1 LISML
6 VPQGSITRAMPI
18 ADLVYSA
25 GTIEIRVVAVERLD
39 ECLENLHIKSDV
51 VGHAAPWLTLAPCL
65 PW

>member
-1 LISML
+1 
-6 VPQGSITRAMPI
+6 MPI